1 MSTIINKYVETQGL
15 KEQKQRSGRHHPARE
30 KVEEWMER

>member
-15 KEQKQRSGRHHPARE
+15 KEQKQKEWEGTVLPE
-30 KVEEWMER
+30 KK

>member
-15 KEQKQRSGRHHPARE
+15 KEQKQREWEDTIQPE
-30 KVEEWMER
+30 KKVKD